1 MRIRAAK
8 LKIINK
14 ICAAF
19 MLILIIFGQVCAA
32 AAAEAGQ
39 YTKLSELADQKIG
52 VILGANH
59 DIFIAEKI
67 PDAKIEYIQDL
78 SAATLALETGKIVA
92 FANMLPTAI
101 YLTHANQNISFIT
114 EPLKNDYNYASF
126 TNSERG
132 RELCAEY
139 EKFLKTLWDDGTI
152 KKLADKWIFS
162 TDDQARIID
171 NNYLNPPASKG
182 V

>member
-1 MRIRAAK
+1 
-8 LKIINK
+8 
-14 ICAAF
+14 

-67 PDAKIEYIQDL
+67 PDAKVEYIKDL
-78 SAATLALETGKIVA
+78 SAATLALETGKIAA

-101 YLTHANQNISFIT
+101 YLTHANQKISFIT

-132 RELCAEY
+132 REICAQY
-139 EKFLKTLWDDGTI
+139 EKFFKSTSAVVLPGVGTEF
-152 KKLADKWIFS
+152 FS
-162 TDDQARIID
+162 LMVTSETVSREQMEPRE
-171 NNYLNPPASKG
+171 